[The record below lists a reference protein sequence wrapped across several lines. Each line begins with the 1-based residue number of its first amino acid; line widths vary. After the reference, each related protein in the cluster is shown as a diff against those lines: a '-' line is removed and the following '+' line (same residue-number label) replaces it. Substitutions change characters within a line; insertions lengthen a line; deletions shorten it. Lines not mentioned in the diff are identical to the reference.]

1 MILRGVSQPKVK
13 GELMGQNINVI
24 DTTVNS
30 YTNSF
35 ILQLPQLIQNAYG
48 RELQVTTFV
57 YNGTSTYK
65 TKSFLTRFSVTKELL
80 GKIH

>member
-1 MILRGVSQPKVK
+1 
-13 GELMGQNINVI
+13 MGQNINVI

-35 ILQLPQLIQNAYG
+35 ILQLPQLIQNACG
-48 RELQVTTFV
+48 RELQLTTIV

-65 TKSFLTRFSVTKELL
+65 TKIFFNTFLCHKRIT
-80 GKIH
+80 G

>member
-1 MILRGVSQPKVK
+1 
-13 GELMGQNINVI
+13 MGQKINVI

-35 ILQLPQLIQNAYG
+35 ILQLPQLIQNACG
-48 RELQVTTFV
+48 RELQLTTIV

-65 TKSFLTRFSVTKELL
+65 TKIFFNTFYVTKELL